1 MNNIH
6 ISIEVKIKE
15 IRVRTGLLQRDV
27 AQKLNIDRSTVA
39 KWEAGEANPSVNNLV
54 KLAEIFDCTV
64 DEILN
69 KKGE

>member
-1 MNNIH
+1 MSLKDLRKEAN
-6 ISIEVKIKE
+6 VTQAYVARKIG
-15 IRVRTGLLQRDV
+15 VSQAAV
-27 AQKLNIDRSTVA
+27 AM
-39 KWEAGEANPSVNNLV
+39 WEAGEVNPSVNNLV